1 MRFVLVEPSHPGNVG
16 STARAMRVMGLTD
29 LVLVAPRL
37 PEAARHPDAI
47 AFASGATDILA
58 RCRVVPDLDAALADV
73 SLAIAVS
80 AATRAFGP
88 DPLEPEA
95 AAALALDE
103 VARTPQ
109 ATVALVFGTERT
121 GLLITHVLRCQA
133 LLSIP
138 GAPEYNS
145 LNLAQ
150 AVQIVAWELRKAALA
165 RAVAGAHPP
174 ATGGAPAGVP
184 AGALAGAREAPR
196 SEAPAPGSAPAMA
209 DGAQIERLFTHL
221 EQALVA
227 VRFLDPAHPKKLM
240 PRLRRLF
247 ARTRLEVEEVELL
260 RGLCKQMLLAAAHRL
275 PRVEAHAAAV
285 QEPHPAHEPPREDG
299 R

>member
-1 MRFVLVEPSHPGNVG
+1 VRFVLVEPSHPGNVG

-29 LVLVAPRL
+29 LVLVSPRL

-103 VARTPQ
+103 VARAPQ

-174 ATGGAPAGVP
+174 VT

-209 DGAQIERLFTHL
+209 DGTQIERLFAHL

-227 VRFLDPAHPKKLM
+227 VRFLDPEHPKKLM

-285 QEPHPAHEPPREDG
+285 QEPRPADEPPREDG